1 MVILEDQIL
10 EWMSQRKA
18 KLDHLVKIL
27 EKRTGSY
34 PEGTLQINKCRGQ
47 AQYFHRSSPS
57 EKKGKYLNVSQRP
70 LAMRLAQ
77 KAYDRKVLNASLE
90 EIGAIQK
97 YLDLF
102 PDTSAEKVYEQLSP
116 ERQQLVSPLEEPD
129 DIFLKKWE
137 NVQYEGKPFPDGYPE
152 YLTSRDERVRSKSEI
167 VIANELANNGILY
180 RYEFPLELA
189 GFGTV
194 YPDFT
199 ILNTKTREEIIWEH
213 FGRMDDPEYA
223 DIAIRKKALYNL
235 NGYSQRNRLIIT
247 EETNNTPLNIRLI
260 RKLIRDYGLLP
271 QG

>member
-1 MVILEDQIL
+1 MVTLEEQIL
-10 EWMSQRKA
+10 EWMLQRKA
-18 KLDHLVKIL
+18 KLDRLVKIL
-27 EKRTGSY
+27 EKRAGSY

-57 EKKGKYLNVSQRP
+57 EKKGKYLNASQRP

-77 KAYDRKVLNASLE
+77 KAYDRKILNVSLE
-90 EIGAIQK
+90 ELAAIQK

-116 ERQQLVSPLEEPD
+116 ERRQLVTPLEEPD
-129 DIFLKKWE
+129 DVFLKKWE
-137 NVQYEGKPFPDGYPE
+137 NVQYEGKPFPDGCPE
-152 YLTSRDERVRSKSEI
+152 YLTNRDERVRSKSEI
-167 VIANELANNGILY
+167 VIANELAINAVPY
-180 RYEFPLELA
+180 RYEFPLQLP

-199 ILNTKTREEIIWEH
+199 ILNVKTRTEIIWEH

-223 DIAIRKKALYNL
+223 DKAVRKMALYNL
-235 NGYSQRNRLIIT
+235 NGYSQRDRLIIT
-247 EETNNTPLNIRLI
+247 EETKNSPINIRQI

-271 QG
+271 